1 MYTYP
6 KKLLFVLSSVV
17 TTEMLLKTNCRNGR
31 AAGGHNILSPK
42 KLKNK
47 EQFLI
52 PRAKKRTFSLA
63 ICHGSPPF

>member
-1 MYTYP
+1 
-6 KKLLFVLSSVV
+6 
-17 TTEMLLKTNCRNGR
+17 MLLKTNRRGGM
-31 AAGGHNILSPK
+31 AAGRHDILSPK

-52 PRAKKRTFSLA
+52 PRGPKKKRTFSLA